1 MDSNLLILQ
10 RAEEK
15 RKKKNEIMKRMRER
29 RGDELKEKQKEY
41 RKIHIEKMK
50 KKTEIDVSTKTA
62 KEYLV
67 DVPINRVL
75 IKKDKGILIS
85 RAEKIGVKGVRDKT
99 AVDYINKISI
109 IHKILSKNE
118 LDKELLKKIL
128 IGKENEGNE
137 TNKCNEYDVENL
149 IKNMEYIYDVDK
161 IIIAIYTKYTNVYS
175 RKCHIAS
182 FMTLISYLPPNINK
196 NGVVSYEIIRKKF
209 EELQE
214 EIYEERGKNRKAINE
229 ESIDNFEEEEIM
241 RNYANLNID
250 EGLIYVF
257 YTLQPPRRVE
267 DVQLIT
273 LIKLKD
279 KDCYCCEDTSD
290 TNDIYDKLDN
300 DKNYII
306 VDGDNNPREIVYNK
320 YKTINIYGKKS
331 IIITN
336 NNLKNA
342 IKTYILAHFLKDGD
356 KLFNKYISSTTFNV
370 AIKRIFSKIYNKNIT
385 LNKIRNS
392 YIIWELRTIRSVNY
406 ISNLASMM
414 GHSTDEQKLY
424 KIA

>member
-1 MDSNLLILQ
+1 MDINLLILK

-41 RKIHIEKMK
+41 RKVHIEKMK
-50 KKTEIDVSTKTA
+50 KNTETSISSETA
-62 KEYLV
+62 KEYLKE
-67 DVPINRVL
+67 VPINKVL

-85 RAEKIGVKGVRDKT
+85 RAEKLGIKGVRDKT

-109 IHKILSKNE
+109 IHKILSNNE
-118 LDKELLKKIL
+118 LDKELLKRIL
-128 IGKENEGNE
+128 TGKESEGNE
-137 TNKCNEYDVENL
+137 CNEGNEYDVENL

-196 NGVVSYEIIRKKF
+196 NGATSYEIIRKKF

-214 EIYEERGKNRKAINE
+214 KIYEERGKNRKAINE

-241 RNYANLNID
+241 KNYANLNID

-279 KDCYCCEDTSD
+279 KDCCEGAADADST
-290 TNDIYDKLDN
+290 YDKLDN

-306 VDGDNNPREIVYNK
+306 VDSDNNPREIVYNK
-320 YKTINIYGKKS
+320 YKTDHIYGRQ
-331 IIITN
+331 IITIVN
-336 NNLKNA
+336 NNLKN
-342 IKTYILAHFLKDGD
+342 IIRTYILAHFLEDGD
-356 KLFNKYISSTTFNV
+356 KLFIKYKNPSSFCE
-370 AIKRIFSKIYNKNIT
+370 AIKRIFSKIYNKKIT
-385 LNKIRNS
+385 LNNIRHS
-392 YIIWELRTIRSVNY
+392 YITCTMRTAHNANFLK
-406 ISNLASMM
+406 NLALLM
-414 GHSTDEQKLY
+414 GHSTNEQLLY
-424 KIA
+424 KRLE

>member
-1 MDSNLLILQ
+1 MDINLLILK

-41 RKIHIEKMK
+41 RKVHIEKMK
-50 KKTEIDVSTKTA
+50 KNTETSISPETA
-62 KEYLV
+62 KEYLKEI
-67 DVPINRVL
+67 PINKVL

-85 RAEKIGVKGVRDKT
+85 RAEKLGIKGVRDKT

-109 IHKILSKNE
+109 IHKILSNNE
-118 LDKELLKKIL
+118 LDKELLKRIL
-128 IGKENEGNE
+128 TGKESEGNE
-137 TNKCNEYDVENL
+137 CNEGNEYDVENL

-196 NGVVSYEIIRKKF
+196 NGATSYEIIRKKF

-214 EIYEERGKNRKAINE
+214 KIYEERGKNRKAINE

-241 RNYANLNID
+241 KNYANLNID

-279 KDCYCCEDTSD
+279 KDCCEGAAYADST
-290 TNDIYDKLDN
+290 YDKLDN

-306 VDGDNNPREIVYNK
+306 VVNDNNPREIVYNK
-320 YKTINIYGKKS
+320 YKTDHIYGRQ
-331 IIITN
+331 IITIVN
-336 NNLKNA
+336 NNLKN
-342 IKTYILAHFLKDGD
+342 IIRTYILAHFLEDGD
-356 KLFNKYISSTTFNV
+356 KLFIKYKNPSSFCE
-370 AIKRIFSKIYNKNIT
+370 AIKRIFSKIYNKKIT
-385 LNKIRNS
+385 LNNIRHS
-392 YIIWELRTIRSVNY
+392 YITCTMRTAHNANFLK
-406 ISNLASMM
+406 NLALLM
-414 GHSTDEQKLY
+414 GHSTNEQLLY
-424 KIA
+424 KRLE

>member
-1 MDSNLLILQ
+1 MDSNLRILQ

-50 KKTEIDVSTKTA
+50 KKTEIDVSAKTA

-118 LDKELLKKIL
+118 LDKELLKRIL

-137 TNKCNEYDVENL
+137 TNECNEYDVENL

-279 KDCYCCEDTSD
+279 KDCCEDTSD

-306 VDGDNNPREIVYNK
+306 VDSDNNPREIVYNK
-320 YKTINIYGKKS
+320 YKTDHIYGRQ
-331 IIITN
+331 IITIVN
-336 NNLKNA
+336 NNLKN
-342 IKTYILAHFLKDGD
+342 IIRTYILAHFLEDCD
-356 KLFNKYISSTTFNV
+356 KLFIKYKNPSSFCE
-370 AIKRIFSKIYNKNIT
+370 AIKRIFSKIYNKKIT
-385 LNKIRNS
+385 LNNIRHS
-392 YIIWELRTIRSVNY
+392 YITCTMRTAHNANFLK
-406 ISNLASMM
+406 NLALLM
-414 GHSTDEQKLY
+414 GHSTNEQLLY
-424 KIA
+424 KRLE